1 MFLSTRIVRMVKEKI
16 TPQEENVLQVLWA
29 LGDGTVKDILTATPE
44 NERQP
49 YTTVASVVKN
59 LERKQYVTS
68 RKVGNTYLY
77 TPCVRREDF
86 KRSSLNRLIDNYFGG
101 SYRNLVSF
109 FVKEEKLDK
118 KELEELIQIIHR
130 GQ

>member
-1 MFLSTRIVRMVKEKI
+1 MVTEKI

-59 LERKQYVTS
+59 LERS
-68 RKVGNTYLY
+68 N
-77 TPCVRREDF
+77 F
-86 KRSSLNRLIDNYFGG
+86 ISSLEPYAERGWGGIALENYRFPWDRA
-101 SYRNLVSF
+101 SIPVYRAMA
-109 FVKEEKLDK
+109 
-118 KELEELIQIIHR
+118 R
-130 GQ
+130 

>member
-1 MFLSTRIVRMVKEKI
+1 MKTEKL
-16 TPQEENVLQVLWA
+16 TPQEETVMQTLWSI
-29 LGDGTVKDILTATPE
+29 GDGTVKDILAVTPE
-44 NERQP
+44 SLRQP
-49 YTTVASVVKN
+49 YTTVASVMKN

-77 TPCVRREDF
+77 APSVRQEDY

-109 FVKEEKLDK
+109 FVKEEKLQPE
-118 KELEELIQIIHR
+118 ELQELIQIIKQ

>member
-1 MFLSTRIVRMVKEKI
+1 MFLSTRIVRMVTEKI

-59 LERKQYVTS
+59 LERKQYVKPS
-68 RKVGNTYLY
+68 RVGNTYRY
-77 TPCVRREDF
+77 TPLIRESEY
-86 KRSSLNRLIDNYFGG
+86 KR
-101 SYRNLVSF
+101 
-109 FVKEEKLDK
+109 
-118 KELEELIQIIHR
+118 
-130 GQ
+130 